1 MSRPPASSS
10 DDLKPVV
17 LRPGLGAYL
26 KETWRRRQFAVAIAG
41 GELRGQH
48 MDSVLGNLWHVLNP
62 LLLAGVYYLVF
73 GVLLDISR
81 GVANYPAFVVI
92 GVFVF
97 HFSQKSIITG
107 SGAVVSNEG
116 LIRSIRFPRAILPL
130 ATVVGH
136 TIAFL
141 PAIVVMLAIVAA
153 TGEMP
158 APDWLL
164 LVPIL
169 ALQAVF
175 NLGAALV
182 VARLTDL
189 FRDVENVLPYVFRLA
204 FYGSGVLYA
213 PARFVDDPAI
223 LAFFDYN
230 PFFVFVSLAR
240 GPLLGEMA
248 IDPLHIGVAIGW
260 TLVLLIGGFA
270 FFRAGE
276 DRYGRG

>member
-1 MSRPPASSS
+1 MSRPPASSG

-17 LRPGLGAYL
+17 MRPGFGAYL
-26 KETWRRRQFAVAIAG
+26 RETWQRRDFAMAIAG

-81 GVANYPAFVVI
+81 GVENFPAFIVI

-97 HFSQKSIITG
+97 HYSQKTIITG

-136 TIAFL
+136 SIAFL
-141 PAIVVMLAIVAA
+141 PAIVVMLAIVMA
-153 TGEMP
+153 TGEVPGPEWVLLAP
-158 APDWLL
+158 ALL
-164 LVPIL
+164 L
-169 ALQAVF
+169 QSVF
-175 NLGAALV
+175 NLGAALI

-189 FRDVENVLPYVFRLA
+189 FRDIENVLPYVFRLA
-204 FYGSGVLYA
+204 FYGSGVLYF
-213 PARFVDDPAI
+213 PSRFVSDPAV
-223 LAFFDYN
+223 LAFFDFN
-230 PFFVFVSLAR
+230 PFFAFVSLAR
-240 GPLLGEMA
+240 GPLLAEMA
-248 IDPLHIGVAIGW
+248 IEPLHVAVAVGW
-260 TLVLLIGGFA
+260 TLALLVGGFI

>member
-1 MSRPPASSS
+1 MSRSPAAPG

-26 KETWRRRQFAVAIAG
+26 KETWQRRDFAVAIAG

-48 MDSVLGNLWHVLNP
+48 MDSVLGSLWHVLNP

-81 GVANYPAFVVI
+81 GVENYPAFIVI

-97 HFSQKSIITG
+97 HFSQKTIITG
-107 SGAVVSNEG
+107 AGAVVSNEG

-136 TIAFL
+136 SFAFI
-141 PAIVVMLAIVAA
+141 PAIAVMLAIVLA
-153 TGEMP
+153 TGEP
-158 APDWLL
+158 ARPSWLL
-164 LVPIL
+164 LAPIL
-169 ALQAVF
+169 ALQSVF
-175 NLGAALV
+175 NLGAALI

-189 FRDVENVLPYVFRLA
+189 FRDIENVLPYVFRLA

-213 PARFVDDPAI
+213 PSRFVDDPAV
-223 LAFFDYN
+223 LAFFDLN

-248 IDPLHIGVAIGW
+248 IDPLHVAVGVGW